1 MEDLIF
7 KFIMLQNKKIGTFP
21 ISYQV
26 ISLLPIMC
34 KAIESIG
41 YDQTNPVFNFNVSLS
56 SVFLFNH
63 IMFKKDLMKLC

>member
-7 KFIMLQNKKIGTFP
+7 KFIMLKNKKIGNFP

-34 KAIESIG
+34 KAIESTG
-41 YDQTNPVFNFNVSLS
+41 YDQNPVFNFNISLS
-56 SVFLFNH
+56 RVFLFNH